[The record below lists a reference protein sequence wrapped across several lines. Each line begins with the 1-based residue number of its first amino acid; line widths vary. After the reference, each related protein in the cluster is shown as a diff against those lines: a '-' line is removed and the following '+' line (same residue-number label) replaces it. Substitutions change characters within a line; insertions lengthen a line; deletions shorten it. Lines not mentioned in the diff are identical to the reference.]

1 MIVLLEI
8 ILLMSLIVPVLFILL
23 VPVSCWKVFT
33 KAGKPGWASL
43 IPIYNIIVMLAIVR
57 RPIRWIIL
65 LFIPIVNFFVAVII
79 AMDIAKDFGKG
90 TGFGL
95 GLLFLPLI
103 FYPILGFG
111 DSQYT
116 RL

>member
-1 MIVLLEI
+1 MNRLIFIV
-8 ILLMSLIVPVLFILL
+8 VGLL
-23 VPVSCWKVFT
+23 VLISLWKVFT
-33 KAGKPGWASL
+33 KAGKPGWAAL
-43 IPIYNIIVMLAIVR
+43 IPVYNAVVMLAIVR
-57 RPIRWIIL
+57 RPIWWLIL
-65 LFIPIVNFFVAVII
+65 LFIPVVGIFVAVVVI
-79 AMDIAKDFGKG
+79 MDIAKDFGKG

-95 GLLFLPLI
+95 GLLFLPFI